1 MKKLLIA
8 TKNPGK
14 FEQIKGVLEDLPFE
28 IVGLRDVEVDDDEF
42 EEVYET
48 HEENAMLKAR
58 YYSDKTGF
66 LTLADDS
73 GIEIDALEGELGVK
87 TRRWGAGPDASDEE
101 WIAHFLKVMEEVPEE
116 KKTARF
122 LCYAAVCDPEKKIED
137 AVFKGIIEGKVTRE
151 LEASIVPGLPLSSC
165 FKPEGFDKVI
175 AALPE
180 IERTTINHRGKAI
193 LKAKNYL
200 IKQLNL
206 LK

>member
-1 MKKLLIA
+1 MRKLLIA

-14 FEQIKGVLEDLPFE
+14 FEQIRSVLSDLPFA
-28 IVGLRDVEVDDDEF
+28 IIGLRNVTVEDDDF

-58 YYSDKTGF
+58 YYSEKTGF

-87 TRRWGAGPDASDEE
+87 TRRWGAGPQATDEE
-101 WIAHFLKVMEEVPEE
+101 WITHFLKVMEEVPED

-122 LCYAAVCDPEKKIED
+122 LCFAAVCDPEDKIED
-137 AVFKGIIEGKVTRE
+137 AVFKGIIEGMVTPT
-151 LEASIVPGLPLSSC
+151 LEAPIVPGLPLSSC
-165 FKPEGFDKVI
+165 FRSNGFDKVI

-180 IERTTINHRGKAI
+180 HDRTKINHRGKAI
-193 LKAKNYL
+193 LKAKEYL
-200 IKQLNL
+200 AKE
-206 LK
+206 LKLSN